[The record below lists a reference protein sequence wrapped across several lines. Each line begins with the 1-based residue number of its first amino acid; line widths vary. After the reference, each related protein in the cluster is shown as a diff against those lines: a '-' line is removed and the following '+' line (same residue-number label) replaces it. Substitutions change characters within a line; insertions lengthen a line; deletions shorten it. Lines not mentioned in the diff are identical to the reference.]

1 MQLEGGKKAD
11 IIAGKNPSV
20 VNQKRRSKVVT
31 QEVHFEE
38 GFKSSAFLR
47 RCKSKM
53 YCGVLSW

>member
-31 QEVHFEE
+31 QEVHFE
-38 GFKSSAFLR
+38 G
-47 RCKSKM
+47 
-53 YCGVLSW
+53 GVQKQCILKEV

>member
-31 QEVHFEE
+31 EEVHFEE
-38 GFKSSAFLR
+38 GFKSNAF
-47 RCKSKM
+47 
-53 YCGVLSW
+53 